1 MKAFIT
7 SYLNRLLLLILVT
20 SAGQFS
26 IGQCNNAPTLK
37 FHGPVLLSGTDGQV
51 GAVYNFADVSP
62 GLDAHIEVTG
72 ISGGA
77 TLYNIDDSTGIGY
90 YDAFQPYVG
99 AAANDT
105 SYIDWRITFKI
116 GGTDTDTMLAC
127 LAVTGVDVD
136 GDGSSLQE
144 FIEAATPGSFSVDP
158 FTNLAVS
165 FDGVRSKAISPVANI
180 PLIDTNHLEAMFQMN
195 FTNITTLDY
204 RNGAISTYG
213 AQQIRQTCI
222 YFKPFFQSY
231 FLLPTTLLSFTARA
245 LDQTVE
251 LKWSATGESDL
262 NNYTVQRSENG
273 KSWTNIGNIA
283 VLSSNL
289 TNNYLVN
296 DFTDFNTVT
305 YYRLI
310 QVLKNGTTKYSA
322 IVKVSPKDVAAS
334 QSFSNNTVFSNSI
347 RLQATAAK
355 NEEYSISV
363 YSLSGSLLVNKKNI
377 IHAGTTATTI
387 DVPSSVMPGIYLL
400 VVKNAKGQ
408 EVYHSKLVKV
418 G

>member
-7 SYLNRLLLLILVT
+7 LYLHRLLLLMMAFFLKQAVM
-20 SAGQFS
+20 A
-26 IGQCNNAPTLK
+26 QCNNAPTLK

-51 GAVYNFADVSP
+51 GAIYNFANVAP
-62 GLDAHIEVTG
+62 GLDAHIQVTG
-72 ISGGA
+72 IYGGA
-77 TLYNIDDSTGIGY
+77 TLFNIDDSTGIGY

-105 SYIDWRITFKI
+105 SYIDWRITFKAA
-116 GGTDTDTMLAC
+116 GTNTDTMLSC

-136 GDGSSLQE
+136 GDGSSLKE

-231 FLLPTTLLSFTARA
+231 FLLPTTLLSFTGRA
-245 LDQTVE
+245 SDKTVE
-251 LKWSATGESDL
+251 LKWSATDEGNL
-262 NNYTVQRSENG
+262 KNYTVQRSENG
-273 KSWTNIGNIA
+273 KSWASIGNIP

-289 TNNYLVN
+289 TNNYLLN
-296 DFTDFNTVT
+296 DFSDFNGTT
-305 YYRLI
+305 YYRLME
-310 QVLKNGTTKYSA
+310 VLKNGTTKYSA
-322 IVKVSPKDVAAS
+322 IVKVTPGVTSNET
-334 QSFSNNTVFSNSI
+334 FSNNTLFSNGI
-347 RLQATAAK
+347 RLQSTASKSAAY
-355 NEEYSISV
+355 NMSV
-363 YSLSGSLLVNKKNI
+363 YSMNGSLVSHQKKVM
-377 IHAGTTATTI
+377 HAGTATTVI
-387 DVPSSVMPGIYLL
+387 DIPSSVKPGVYLL
-400 VVKNAKGQ
+400 VIKNDSGQ
-408 EVYHSKLVKV
+408 DVYHSKMVKV
-418 G
+418 N